1 MYFVLYGSSFLSLK
15 TTAIMLLQ
23 CARLIS
29 LFWDIKSSEKAR
41 HYISQADFKNKHPVG
56 KVNVSVSWFTLPDS
70 HVQKVMS
77 ATFNDQLCQRR
88 FCEANVLKQSE
99 SKEIGFASCSVLGR
113 FVRIKLR
120 SIFWPSS
127 SRWSVIIFRTQS
139 IHILQSIFF
148 FFNCV
153 LPLSSTEIKDVGTF
167 ILITKTKFFF
177 Y

>member
-56 KVNVSVSWFTLPDS
+56 KVNGVSWFTLPDS
-70 HVQKVMS
+70 IVQKVMS

-88 FCEANVLKQSE
+88 FCEANLLKQSE

-127 SRWSVIIFRTQS
+127 SPMICYYSQDS
-139 IHILQSIFF
+139 IHSYSAEHFLFF
-148 FFNCV
+148 QLCITFVVNWNQRRRHIHFN
-153 LPLSSTEIKDVGTF
+153 
-167 ILITKTKFFF
+167 